1 MNVSQDQKPPSAII
15 TGAGTGIG
23 RAIAIELSRLGY
35 TCLLVGRNPAMLN
48 QTSSSC
54 PNSSTFPADITHP
67 DSAAQIVAAA
77 LQHFGRIDALI
88 NNAGYAPV
96 VKIENITPAQWRQI
110 IDTNLSAAVYL
121 AHACW
126 PTFRKQ
132 NAGAIINISSE
143 SSRDPFMGLGA
154 YGAAKAGLNLLTKAL
169 AAEGAD
175 INVKA
180 HAIAPAAVETE
191 MFRQIV
197 PQDQYPTEK
206 TLSPEALANLV
217 ADCLQGNL
225 RHTNGEVIYVHK

>member
-1 MNVSQDQKPPSAII
+1 MNQTTPTPSAII

-23 RAIAIELSRLGY
+23 RAIAVELSRMGY
-35 TCLLVGRNPAMLN
+35 ACLLVGRNEATLK

-54 PNSSTFPADITHP
+54 AGSHAFPADITHP
-67 DSAAQIVAAA
+67 DSADRIIAAA
-77 LQHFGRIDALI
+77 LKHFGRIDVLI

-96 VKIENITPAQWRQI
+96 VKIENITPEKWRQI
-110 IDTNLSAAVYL
+110 IDTNLSSAVYL

-126 PTFRKQ
+126 PTFRGQ
-132 NAGAIINISSE
+132 NSGAIVNISSE

-169 AAEGAD
+169 AAEGAE

-197 PQDQYPTEK
+197 SHAQYPTERA
-206 TLSPEALANLV
+206 LSPENVAKLV
-217 ADCLQGNL
+217 ADCLQGDL
-225 RHTNGEVIYVHK
+225 RHTNGEVIYIHKQ